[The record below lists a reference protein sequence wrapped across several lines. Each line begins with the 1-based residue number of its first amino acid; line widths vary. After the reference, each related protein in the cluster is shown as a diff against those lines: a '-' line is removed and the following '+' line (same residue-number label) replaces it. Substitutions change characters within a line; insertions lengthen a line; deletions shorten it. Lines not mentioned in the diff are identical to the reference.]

1 MGKETSTNNL
11 NKQSLEAMCPMLFAI
26 EQINGRWKILLL
38 YYISLGAHRF
48 GKLKQVLP
56 NITTKMLSQQLRE
69 LEADDF
75 LTRTVFAEVPPRVEY
90 ELTAKTKSLLPILYD
105 LKDWGQKQ
113 KKKAVKELS

>member
-1 MGKETSTNNL
+1 MEK
-11 NKQSLEAMCPMLFAI
+11 MCPMLFAVQ
-26 EQINGRWKILLL
+26 QINGRWKILILW
-38 YYISLGAHRF
+38 YISLGANRF

-69 LEADDF
+69 LETDEF

-90 ELTAKTKSLLPILYD
+90 ELTAKAKSLVPILKD

-113 KKKAVKELS
+113 KKKALSA